1 MSLLQAVKDDFVAN
15 FLKATL
21 PEKRLRKGE
30 IENLE
35 YFKQNLDNKLIKKR
49 KLKESK
55 RKSLTSRERRKL
67 KLFDIPKEG
76 HK

>member
-35 YFKQNLDNKLIKKR
+35 YFKQNLDNKPIKKR

-55 RKSLTSRERRKL
+55 RKSLTSREQRKL